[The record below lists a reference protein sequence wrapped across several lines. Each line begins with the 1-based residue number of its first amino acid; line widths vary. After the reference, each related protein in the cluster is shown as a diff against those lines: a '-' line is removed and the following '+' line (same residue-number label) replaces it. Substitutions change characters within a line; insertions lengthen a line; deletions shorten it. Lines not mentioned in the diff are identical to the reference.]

1 MEKVVIKVDGI
12 SKVYRLYN
20 NPVDRLKEALNPFKK
35 LYHKN
40 FYALKN
46 INFEIRKGETIG
58 IIGANG
64 SGKSTLL
71 KILTGVLTPSAGKTH
86 VIGKISSLL
95 ELGAGF
101 NLELSGLENI
111 YFNGSILGYT
121 KIEIDQKLSDI
132 LEFADIGEFIS
143 QPVKMYSS
151 GMQMRLAFAIAINV
165 DPDILI
171 VDEALAV
178 GDMRFQQKCFRK
190 LKEFKDGGKTIIF
203 VSHDMGVVNN
213 YCDRAIWLKD
223 GVVCE
228 QGNAEIVTRK
238 YISYMTYGMESKVNK
253 LENNSESNGKGFDD
267 SELES
272 LETIS
277 SFGEGGALIKKVGLY
292 SLDGGQIKLFKGGER
307 VSLYVQF
314 EVLQDINNPIVGF
327 IIKDKYE
334 NQILGFNSYVSEG
347 KLKTFQKGDLVNCV
361 FEFDFPLLKN
371 GNYVFA
377 VAVAE
382 GTQDS
387 HIQHHWVHDAYFVQI
402 MNNEQ
407 NAKLSHFFIVQ
418 NQVFRIIN

>member
-132 LEFADIGEFIS
+132 LEFADI
-143 QPVKMYSS
+143 
-151 GMQMRLAFAIAINV
+151 
-165 DPDILI
+165 D
-171 VDEALAV
+171 
-178 GDMRFQQKCFRK
+178 RK
-190 LKEFKDGGKTIIF
+190 
-203 VSHDMGVVNN
+203 SVV
-213 YCDRAIWLKD
+213 
-223 GVVCE
+223 
-228 QGNAEIVTRK
+228 
-238 YISYMTYGMESKVNK
+238 
-253 LENNSESNGKGFDD
+253 
-267 SELES
+267 
-272 LETIS
+272 
-277 SFGEGGALIKKVGLY
+277 
-292 SLDGGQIKLFKGGER
+292 
-307 VSLYVQF
+307 
-314 EVLQDINNPIVGF
+314 
-327 IIKDKYE
+327 
-334 NQILGFNSYVSEG
+334 
-347 KLKTFQKGDLVNCV
+347 
-361 FEFDFPLLKN
+361 
-371 GNYVFA
+371 
-377 VAVAE
+377 
-382 GTQDS
+382 
-387 HIQHHWVHDAYFVQI
+387 
-402 MNNEQ
+402 
-407 NAKLSHFFIVQ
+407 
-418 NQVFRIIN
+418 